1 MAPAATAPAAAGN
14 EFYPK
19 KGGTKAIVCK
29 QPQFRLVHEKL
40 KLQKKN

>member
-19 KGGTKAIVCK
+19 KGGAEEL
-29 QPQFRLVHEKL
+29 FANNHNL
-40 KLQKKN
+40 N